1 MYIPIRK
8 TYSYVCYVFTGE
20 CYSKWQETSRNCA
33 LKAEHQLLYEKNI
46 RLRFCLP
53 EKSNAEIAWY
63 FVYTTCWCLTQGPS
77 NAPANHPT
85 RYHREDT
92 VWLGLTHLLPVCGKK
107 LQSKSCAN
115 NLHAE
120 IYRKSW
126 HFFNW
131 GIYIYIILGVV
142 SGDFCFSCFSATF
155 NH

>member
-1 MYIPIRK
+1 MLCIHRW
-8 TYSYVCYVFTGE
+8 VLQQMTGNIKKL
-20 CYSKWQETSRNCA
+20 CIKGWTSTFIW
-33 LKAEHQLLYEKNI
+33 KNI